1 MTVELQAPRHR
12 VHQERG
18 HARIFTRGH
27 ALDGPSWRDLIAEG
41 LAILREMRRTG
52 QRIHLGPVP
61 LGDGHPVIVLPAFL
75 CSDHM
80 SRGLRQ
86 WLKALGYS
94 VEGWGPRVN
103 IGPTA
108 SAVAAVDAILK
119 HCTETHGRKASLV
132 GYSLGGVLARALA
145 TAHPDRV
152 RRVVTICS
160 PFRLPTASPLEPL
173 YRALAPLHD
182 GQHLMLE
189 RLTAPPPVPTTAIY
203 SPRDGVVAWRSC
215 MDVPGPERENIAVNN
230 PHTTM
235 LANPCALRIIAERL
249 ALPELSA
256 ASD

>member
-1 MTVELQAPRHR
+1 MTVELEAPRHS
-12 VHQERG
+12 VHRERG

-27 ALDGPSWRDLIAEG
+27 ALDGPSWRDLVAEG

-86 WLKALGYS
+86 WLRALGYW

-108 SAVAAVDAILK
+108 SAVATVDAILK

-215 MDVPGPERENIAVNN
+215 IDVPGPERENIAVDN